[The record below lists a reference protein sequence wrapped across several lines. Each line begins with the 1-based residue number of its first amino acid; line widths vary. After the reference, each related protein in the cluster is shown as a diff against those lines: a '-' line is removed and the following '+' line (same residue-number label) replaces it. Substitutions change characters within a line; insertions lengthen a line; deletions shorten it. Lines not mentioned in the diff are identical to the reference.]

1 MHLFFCAVVR
11 RAQRP
16 RAGIDVRGEAP
27 EDGLMGSLTFATP
40 RRSGRMFLRMRVQAA
55 GKSNTGRKFREISE
69 TVVVSA
75 HGCLLYLEHEVG
87 NGTILVLTNPV
98 TQEDQ
103 ECRVVYL
110 GEAVNRGQRVGV
122 EFLTPAPHFWG
133 VDFDAPQGS
142 ETVH

>member
-1 MHLFFCAVVR
+1 MT
-11 RAQRP
+11 
-16 RAGIDVRGEAP
+16 
-27 EDGLMGSLTFATP
+27 SLTYVTP
-40 RRSGRMFLRMRVQAA
+40 RRSARMFLRIRVRAA
-55 GKSNTGRKFREISE
+55 GKSNSGRKFREISE

-87 NGTILVLTNPV
+87 CGAILVLTNPL
-98 TQEDQ
+98 TQEEQ

-110 GEAVNRGQRVGV
+110 GEPTDRGQRVGV

>member
-1 MHLFFCAVVR
+1 M
-11 RAQRP
+11 
-16 RAGIDVRGEAP
+16 
-27 EDGLMGSLTFATP
+27 SSTTYATP
-40 RRSGRMFLRMRVQAA
+40 RRSHRLFQRIRVQAA

-69 TVVVSA
+69 TVVVSV

-87 NGTILVLTNPV
+87 DGAVLVLTNPV
-98 TQEDQ
+98 TQEEQ

-110 GEAVNRGQRVGV
+110 GEPAERGQRVGV

-142 ETVH
+142 DTVH

>member
-1 MHLFFCAVVR
+1 M
-11 RAQRP
+11 
-16 RAGIDVRGEAP
+16 
-27 EDGLMGSLTFATP
+27 STTTFASP
-40 RRSGRMFLRMRVQAA
+40 RRSTRMFMKIRVQAA
-55 GKSNTGRKFREISE
+55 GKSNSGRKFREMCE

-87 NGTILVLTNPV
+87 NEAILVLTN
-98 TQEDQ
+98 TTTLEEQ

-110 GEAVNRGQRVGV
+110 GEPAERGQRIGV

-142 ETVH
+142 DTVH

>member
-1 MHLFFCAVVR
+1 MS
-11 RAQRP
+11 P
-16 RAGIDVRGEAP
+16 
-27 EDGLMGSLTFATP
+27 LTFASP
-40 RRSGRMFLRMRVQAA
+40 RRSARMFLRIRVQAS
-55 GKSNTGRKFREISE
+55 GKAHTGRKFREICE

-87 NGTILVLTNPV
+87 NEAILVLTNP
-98 TQEDQ
+98 TTLEEQ

-110 GEAVNRGQRVGV
+110 GEAAERGQRVGL

-142 ETVH
+142 DIVH